1 MDPAE
6 VFERLRARLLE
17 VIDAAP
23 ELITPDARL
32 ADTLGADSIH
42 IIEVAG
48 LLEADLGV
56 GFDDRELYDLV
67 TVDDFVRLAVHK
79 LTP

>member
-6 VFERLRARLLE
+6 VFDRLRARLLE
-17 VIDAAP
+17 VIDVP
-23 ELITPDARL
+23 IGLVTPDARL

-56 GFDDRELYDLV
+56 AFDDRELYDLV
-67 TVDDFVRLAVHK
+67 TVDDFVRLAGRK
-79 LTP
+79 LPS